1 MNASHHVRDAGTGD
15 AGGVGG
21 GGADDAVGIWVVKP
35 RGKGT
40 TGGFERGGNDERGCA
55 GTAGGADE
63 RCVDSGAGGG
73 GAGVRCP

>member
-1 MNASHHVRDAGTGD
+1 MNASHHVRDAGAGD

-40 TGGFERGGNDERGCA
+40 TSGFERGGTDERGFA
-55 GTAGGADE
+55 GTTGGADE
-63 RCVDSGAGGG
+63 RCAGSGAGGG

>member
-40 TGGFERGGNDERGCA
+40 TGGFERGGTDERGFA

-63 RCVDSGAGGG
+63 RCVGGDAGGG
-73 GAGVRCP
+73 GEGVRCP